1 MRIFAASNAGGRD
14 HEDDSF
20 RPPASKAG
28 LVLLGGAL
36 FVSDD
41 GAGAIS
47 RIRYRRLR
55 ALIRGQAGIGQV
67 QTNRR
72 PVLSRRAG
80 DSGCDP
86 FSGALR
92 MSHSQ

>member
-41 GAGAIS
+41 GAGATMVPARSLASAIAAC
-47 RIRYRRLR
+47 
-55 ALIRGQAGIGQV
+55 AL
-67 QTNRR
+67 
-72 PVLSRRAG
+72 
-80 DSGCDP
+80 
-86 FSGALR
+86 
-92 MSHSQ
+92 